1 LSNLRV
7 GDIIENGGL
16 RGYEIWELTA
26 DLLKMKEHWS
36 DAFIDT
42 GVDAVIFPSLPIP
55 AIGHGKCGKI
65 MSVSYMFIG
74 NLLGWPCGALPITI
88 VREDEQ
94 QYPFEDLPKN
104 QRDIMSKYAAEE
116 MKGSAG
122 LPMSISIMAG
132 GFEDEKCLRVMK
144 EIEKGVNFS
153 ARPTAFETKTAE

>member
-1 LSNLRV
+1 LSYLRP
-7 GDIIENGGL
+7 GEIIENGGL
-16 RGYEIWELTA
+16 RGYEIWDLSA
-26 DLLKMKEHWS
+26 DLLKMKEQWS

-42 GVDAVIFPSLPIP
+42 EVDAVIFPSLPIP

-74 NLLGWPCGALPITI
+74 NLLAWPCGALPITT

-94 QYPFEDLPKN
+94 HYLLEDLPKN

-122 LPMSISIMAG
+122 LPMSISIMAA

-144 EIEKGVNFS
+144 EIEKGVNFT
-153 ARPTAFETKTAE
+153 AKPKAFETKTA